1 MIEIINK
8 TEEIR
13 NRLISE
19 GKMNTL
25 NSMEH
30 IQAIVKMNKALED
43 LKRDFI
49 IKDKQS
55 RISGIAENR
64 FVLCF

>member
-19 GKMNTL
+19 GKVNTL
-25 NSMEH
+25 NSNEH
-30 IQAIVKMNKALED
+30 IQAMIKMNKALED
-43 LKRDFI
+43 LKRDYI

-55 RISGIAENR
+55 QISASQT
-64 FVLCF
+64 VLNS

>member
-19 GKMNTL
+19 GKVNTL
-25 NSMEH
+25 NSNEH
-30 IQAIVKMNKALED
+30 IQAMVKMNKALED
-43 LKRDFI
+43 LKRDYI

-55 RISGIAENR
+55 QISASQT
-64 FVLCF
+64 VLNS